1 MSMKSEKALGNKITR
16 RGLLATASAA
26 GAVKFL
32 PNIAKSP
39 PARRILTVYYDKAI
53 GAMRAIDRVVR

>member
-1 MSMKSEKALGNKITR
+1 MRQNDENNQSNKITR

-26 GAVKFL
+26 SAIKFL

-39 PARRILTVYYDKAI
+39 PAKRILTVYYDKTI
-53 GAMRAIDRVVR
+53 GAMRALDRVVR

>member
-1 MSMKSEKALGNKITR
+1 MSMKSEKTLGNKITR

-26 GAVKFL
+26 GVVKFL

-53 GAMRAIDRVVR
+53 GAMRALDRVVR

>member
-1 MSMKSEKALGNKITR
+1 MSIKPQKPLSNKITR